1 MCCVCILIVYC
12 INDLQK
18 VVSVNIEL
26 NSVY

>member
-1 MCCVCILIVYC
+1 MCCVCILIVYY